1 MVDLLT
7 VGNAQYFVVEE
18 LEVAESAG
26 EAFAANM
33 SSVTSGEAAEGVSVV
48 GKVVEFFSS
57 PCFDPLEGD

>member
-1 MVDLLT
+1 VVDLLT

-33 SSVTSGEAAEGVSVV
+33 SPVTSGEVVEGVSVV
-48 GKVVEFFSS
+48 GRVVEFFSS
-57 PCFDPLEGD
+57 PCFDRLKGD